1 MLQSPLRLEWDL
13 PEKEEDVLSIGK
25 KIISSGIF
33 QLAVRGKFFDKQ
45 KSIFSLL
52 SEAKA
57 KNIKVFLFLED
68 SYPDFLMEPEIR
80 DVVACFVFKSPCIP
94 LLQRGKE
101 KEGDSKKKKAVS
113 VFVTKNNF
121 EDIPDLIDKAIAKSI
136 GRFIVN
142 NFNCWKCKKEDIA
155 FPIEKQRLEKFK
167 KEISLKIKFWEKNI
181 ELVIRDFF
189 ISSIFYPEREAGVIT
204 NGVYNG
210 CQAGSSV
217 AYVRQDGKVYG
228 CSSIDIELGDIKTES
243 LRDIWKNK
251 ACVLRKQ
258 VSLLPSKCV
267 SCPLVSWCQG
277 GCRGRSYF
285 YDGNFEGPDPMC
297 LISVVSR

>member
-1 MLQSPLRLEWDL
+1 MLSAPLRLEWDL

-33 QLAVRGKFFDKQ
+33 QLTVRGNFSDKQ
-45 KSIFSLL
+45 KSISSLL

-57 KNIKVFLFLED
+57 KNVKVFLDGCE
-68 SYPDFLMEPEIR
+68 E
-80 DVVACFVFKSPCIP
+80 
-94 LLQRGKE
+94 
-101 KEGDSKKKKAVS
+101 KAVS
-113 VFVTKNNF
+113 VSVTKNNF
-121 EDIPDLIDKAIAKSI
+121 EDIPNLIDKAINKSVEK
-136 GRFIVN
+136 FIIN
-142 NFNCWKCKKEDIA
+142 NFNCWKCKKEDIV

-167 KEISLKIKFWEKNI
+167 KEVSLKIKFWEKNI

-210 CQAGSSV
+210 CQAGSAV
-217 AYVRQDGKVYG
+217 TYIRQDGKVYG

-243 LRDIWKNK
+243 LTEIWKNK
-251 ACVLRKQ
+251 AGILRKQ
-258 VSLLPSKCV
+258 VSLLPKKCL
-267 SCPLVSWCQG
+267 SCPLVRWCQG

-285 YDGNFEGPDPMC
+285 YNGNFERPDPMC
-297 LISVVSR
+297 LKSVVSRQ